1 MTHHRP
7 ANPANTSNFKYLIFK
22 IPISVFSVEI
32 PLDFYSRILGK
43 QHCAFSLLIKRTTDN
58 ICGANTPPI
67 EHVGKAVMIS
77 NLDCYRGK
85 IFTAEKGVPNSTAV
99 IVGESRSALE
109 TDNVTAGNS
118 ARR

>member
-7 ANPANTSNFKYLIFK
+7 ANPANTSNFNYLIFE
-22 IPISVFSVEI
+22 IPISVVSEEI
-32 PLDFYSRILGK
+32 PSDLYSRSLGK
-43 QHCAFSLLIKRTTDN
+43 QHCAFSRLIKHTTDN

-77 NLDCYRGK
+77 NLDCYREK
-85 IFTAEKGVPNSTAV
+85 IFTTEKGLPTSTAV
-99 IVGESRSALE
+99 IVGESRSPLE
-109 TDNVTAGNS
+109 TENVTAGNS

>member
-7 ANPANTSNFKYLIFK
+7 ANPANNSNFKYLVFE
-22 IPISVFSVEI
+22 IPISAVSEEL
-32 PLDFYSRILGK
+32 PLDFYSRVLGK